1 MTNSYSN
8 SNSKESSGG
17 GSLSGPVYASIPY
30 TGGAR
35 QGVRRYVVEGEPS
48 RRALVGILRL
58 LRWKRARP
66 LVIRVEVLAPGDGG
80 IYIWTRWYPL
90 RVRPGGGSRS

>member
-1 MTNSYSN
+1 VANSYYN
-8 SNSKESSGG
+8 DNDKESSGG
-17 GSLSGPVYASIPY
+17 DPLFGPVYV
-30 TGGAR
+30 R

-90 RVRPGGGSRS
+90 RVRPSRGSCS